1 MRVDA
6 LSSARCC
13 SEPQR
18 RAAAGWGRSAPRQWL
33 LRVASSS
40 LFCLDALPPCCFCR
54 QEICW
59 SLRENPASSTAGP
72 SPRGRMWGGII
83 VLSHLA
89 HEEARLGFQRGSDD
103 SEEGAE
109 QIRWLLTSRAHV
121 SVHLSLLHVSIRRGD
136 GSTDRFSSPTYE
148 LCHLSRLVSL
158 SEPWF
163 LQP

>member
-1 MRVDA
+1 MGTVSPPAMASQGGEQQPVLSGRLAA
-6 LSSARCC
+6 LLFLS
-13 SEPQR
+13 P
-18 RAAAGWGRSAPRQWL
+18 GDL
-33 LRVASSS
+33 L
-40 LFCLDALPPCCFCR
+40 
-54 QEICW
+54 

-121 SVHLSLLHVSIRRGD
+121 SVHLSLLHVSVRRGD